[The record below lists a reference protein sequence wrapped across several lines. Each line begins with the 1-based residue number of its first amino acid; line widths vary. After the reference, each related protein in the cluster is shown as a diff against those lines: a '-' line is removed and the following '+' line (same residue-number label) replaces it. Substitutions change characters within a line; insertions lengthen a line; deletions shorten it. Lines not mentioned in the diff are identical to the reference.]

1 MTINIKVSCYTGR
14 YTFIISHLNQEKFH
28 PEFKITSGGQ
38 TGVDRAGV
46 DAGMEFGLPVGGYIP
61 KGKLGEV
68 QVPDKYPVME
78 TRSKDYKSRIK
89 RNVIE
94 SDGTLFINICPGA
107 TLTAKLA
114 LETNKALMI
123 IQLDQDYQRTAV
135 IKWFQENKI
144 QILNIAGLRE
154 SKIPGIHD
162 QAKKFLNQILSG
174 YTG

>member
-1 MTINIKVSCYTGR
+1 
-14 YTFIISHLNQEKFH
+14 
-28 PEFKITSGGQ
+28 
-38 TGVDRAGV
+38 
-46 DAGMEFGLPVGGYIP
+46 MEFGLPVGGYIP
-61 KGKLGEV
+61 KGKLGEDG

-94 SDGTLFINICPGA
+94 SDGTLIINICPGA

-114 LETNKALMI
+114 LETNKPLMI

-135 IKWFQENKI
+135 IKWFHEKKI
-144 QILNIAGLRE
+144 QILNIAVPRE

-174 YTG
+174 SGYTG

>member
-1 MTINIKVSCYTGR
+1 
-14 YTFIISHLNQEKFH
+14 
-28 PEFKITSGGQ
+28 
-38 TGVDRAGV
+38 
-46 DAGMEFGLPVGGYIP
+46 MEFGLPVGGYIP
-61 KGKLGEV
+61 KGKLGEDE

-94 SDGTLFINICPGA
+94 SDGTLFINICPMKSGT

-114 LETNKALMI
+114 LETNKPLMI

-144 QILNIAGLRE
+144 QILNIAGPRE